1 MPTEKGRKQV
11 PAPSCSFSLS
21 GGHIGRAFPEI
32 FNPRSSWNQ
41 LFGTDLS
48 LVPGQGF
55 GDPVGP
61 GSPLKV
67 LDHGEIWE
75 SQVRPGKLGHG
86 AARRRNGTAIISQLA
101 WTCFDVLT
109 TGTAVLAENGPVT
122 WVQERKMKT
131 QVRPLLWASNCSES
145 PHACHLV

>member
-32 FNPRSSWNQ
+32 FNPRSSRNQ

-55 GDPVGP
+55 GGPVGP
-61 GSPLKV
+61 GLPLKV

-75 SQVRPGKLGHG
+75 SQVRGLGNWDMGLHTGGLGQQLFPNWHG
-86 AARRRNGTAIISQLA
+86 R
-101 WTCFDVLT
+101 VL
-109 TGTAVLAENGPVT
+109 
-122 WVQERKMKT
+122 M
-131 QVRPLLWASNCSES
+131 S
-145 PHACHLV
+145 